1 MSELRGLATTENRS
15 MEDVMKAYT
24 IVIGSFLIAG
34 ASLSAQA
41 QNATQA
47 DDCRAYL
54 SAASSYQR
62 VYVEK
67 AVRNY
72 KSCLDV
78 ANAGVVESAL
88 AHVAKLKLLFP
99 KINCRGLEERIGYL
113 STHGQTPSIRYKA
126 CLTAMLFDNPDMFAR
141 EAQVE
146 YKDSN
151 ELFGALA
158 SKF

>member
-1 MSELRGLATTENRS
+1 MSELRGLAKTENRS
-15 MEDVMKAYT
+15 MEVVMKAYT
-24 IVIGSFLIAG
+24 IVIGSLLIAG
-34 ASLSAQA
+34 ASLNAQA
-41 QNATQA
+41 QNAAQA

-88 AHVAKLKLLFP
+88 AHVAKLKLVFP
-99 KINCRGLEERIGYL
+99 KINCRELEERIEYL
-113 STHGQTPSIRYKA
+113 STHGQTPAIRYKA
-126 CLTAMLFDNPDMFAR
+126 CLTAMLFDNPDKFAQ